1 MYWGQNGESQKED
14 IIQIQVRKNQKLF
27 FLVSYDREVMFYSSH
42 KIKKVEFDKFH
53 MIVCYFFS
61 F

>member
-27 FLVSYDREVMFYSSH
+27 FLVLYDREVMFYSSH
-42 KIKKVEFDKFH
+42 
-53 MIVCYFFS
+53 
-61 F
+61 

>member
-27 FLVSYDREVMFYSSH
+27 FLVSYDREVTFYSSH
-42 KIKKVEFDKFH
+42 
-53 MIVCYFFS
+53 
-61 F
+61 